1 MKIYIANNVSDMA
14 KENRHWAFDSQKK
27 ANEFVADLIKGLKER
42 DEIYEIYHES
52 GNELHCEARYGQ
64 YVRIYVEELELN

>member
-27 ANEFVADLIKGLKER
+27 ANDFVAFLIEGLKER
-42 DEIYEIYHES
+42 NEIDVINHES
-52 GNELHCEARYGQ
+52 DNELHCETSYGQ